1 MSEYITFD
9 RIDGLYTEHQR
20 RVAQVIRDMFPTVRL
35 LKLEPGHPSFNGE
48 KPFALVD
55 EPNLMMPY
63 VIRTLAE
70 SEIDHRLVAWLVEND
85 MQNSDSKVNRLQ
97 LLEMSHALMKAKAE
111 ADWEEERKDLL
122 KSMMKSKKSTYTHDG
137 KTLRK

>member
-1 MSEYITFD
+1 MAEYITFD

-35 LKLEPGHPSFNGE
+35 LKLEPGHSSFNPE
-48 KPFALVD
+48 RPFALVD
-55 EPNLMMPY
+55 EPALQMPY

-70 SEIDHRLVAWLVEND
+70 SEIDHRLVAWLVQND
-85 MQNSDSKVNRLQ
+85 MQNSNSTANKIQ
-97 LLEMSHALMKAKAE
+97 LLEMSHALIKAKAE

-122 KSMMKSKKSTYTHDG
+122 KSMLKSGKSTYTHDG